1 MWWSKAKS
9 LQGVLYA
16 MKNRCSTFW
25 PCNTPFSLW
34 SKGYPANSCLVV
46 HWEELCTWP
55 EKTSGTDCTYLQHML
70 QVQLK
75 WGLGIF
81 INLFFLFSF
90 SSYFSPIWTCAIKEA
105 SFDPSFILIQY
116 NLKLYLISNVK
127 DNFVKPWN
135 SICSALMQ
143 VGGRAK
149 DKERDG
155 ERRGVVCVRIKG
167 KRERWEE

>member
-1 MWWSKAKS
+1 MLAPSKTLFTSSQQSVKTKHMWWSNAKS

-55 EKTSGTDCTYLQHML
+55 EKTSGTYCTYLQHML

-90 SSYFSPIWTCAIKEA
+90 SSSFSPIWTCAIKDA
-105 SFDPSFILIQY
+105 SFDPSFILIHTIWSCASY
-116 NLKLYLISNVK
+116 
-127 DNFVKPWN
+127 P
-135 SICSALMQ
+135 M
-143 VGGRAK
+143 
-149 DKERDG
+149 
-155 ERRGVVCVRIKG
+155 
-167 KRERWEE
+167 